1 MDKNVIHLIDDDPSM
16 LTSICYFLES
26 EGFDC
31 RCYSSAHD
39 FLKDFKEE
47 TPGCIV
53 LDVKMPE
60 VNGIELFDEL
70 LKREIRL
77 PVIFFSGHGDLP
89 MAVNVLRKG
98 AFHFLEKPLRPEIF
112 LDAVKEAVKEDE
124 RRRAGMLSKAQL
136 QKQYEKLTER
146 EKQVLTLIEKG
157 LTNKII
163 AERKGLSERTIEN
176 YRANLYKKLNVRN
189 IDELKTVLKVIE
201 KKK

>member
-1 MDKNVIHLIDDDPSM
+1 MDKKVVHLIDDDPSM

-26 EGFDC
+26 EGLDC
-31 RCYSSAHD
+31 RCYSSAQD
-39 FLKDFKEE
+39 FLKNFKEE

-146 EKQVLTLIEKG
+146 EKG

-189 IDELKTVLKVIE
+189 MDELKTVLQVIE

>member
-1 MDKNVIHLIDDDPSM
+1 MDKKVIHLIDDDPSM

-26 EGFDC
+26 EGLDC
-31 RCYSSAHD
+31 RCYSSAQD
-39 FLKDFKEE
+39 FLKNFKEE

-112 LDAVKEAVKEDE
+112 LAAVQEAVKEDE
-124 RRRAGMLSKAQL
+124 RRRAGILSKAQL

-189 IDELKTVLKVIE
+189 MDELKTVLQVIE